1 MTASY
6 SYVGIMMIL
15 IGLFEIFVTPVILKR
30 LWQGPILRSAYVFRM
45 TRMSG
50 VIVLVLG
57 LLFLSGTLHR

>member
-6 SYVGIMMIL
+6 FYAGIMMIL
-15 IGLFEIFVTPVILKR
+15 IGLFEIFLTPVILKR
-30 LWQGPILRSAYVFRM
+30 LWQGPIPRSAYVIRM

-57 LLFLSGTLHR
+57 LLFLSGALHR